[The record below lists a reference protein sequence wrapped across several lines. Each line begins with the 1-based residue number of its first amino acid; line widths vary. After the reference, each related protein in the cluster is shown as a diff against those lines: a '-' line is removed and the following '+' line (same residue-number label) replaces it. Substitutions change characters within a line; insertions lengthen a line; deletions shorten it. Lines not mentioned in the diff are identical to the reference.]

1 VFLDVLTVP
10 LFPQGSYLDVIF
22 VIPCVP
28 PQSYDLILDLRLPV
42 QMRSPLVV
50 LELSIMLPFLYLCF
64 PLLLSCIL
72 SILVIMYRLSLL
84 IHTHIHHVLF
94 RCWFPIRWAE
104 RNNLFVSHQNL
115 SRPLN
120 HDADVISERGVSAC
134 ACGCSKIH
142 TPRGHSFIY
151 VENGRHSQLF
161 LASIL
166 RLTCTLE
173 RGGCS
178 HLDLRLATKL
188 ALDLKTM
195 D

>member
-72 SILVIMYRLSLL
+72 SILVIMYRQSLL

-134 ACGCSKIH
+134 ACGYVAVPKF
-142 TPRGHSFIY
+142 TLREATASFMWRT
-151 VENGRHSQLF
+151 VVTRNFF
-161 LASIL
+161 LLPYYGLHVHWSEAAVPIL
-166 RLTCTLE
+166 I
-173 RGGCS
+173 
-178 HLDLRLATKL
+178 
-188 ALDLKTM
+188 
-195 D
+195 